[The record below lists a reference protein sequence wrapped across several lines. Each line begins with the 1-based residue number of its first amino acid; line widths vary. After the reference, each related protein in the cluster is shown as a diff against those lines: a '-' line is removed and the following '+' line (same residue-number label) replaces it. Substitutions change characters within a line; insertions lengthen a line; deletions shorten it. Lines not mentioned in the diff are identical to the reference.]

1 MQGLSKAVFT
11 MGRYKGAL
19 CTSVQEDEFVFKVVS
34 TGELNRYKDG
44 TFSLT
49 VFHNGEQ
56 KDLNFNGWTFPSV
69 VNGRYHEPG
78 SFESVFVS
86 AECRDA
92 DGHCL
97 KEGISIDGTCDYFT
111 QGGALYM
118 NLVAQVSLF
127 KDKSEYESIG
137 FAALR
142 QNYRACGFDDS
153 VLESTIE
160 KLRILRGVIKRGEE
174 NDGIPSDFKA
184 VVRNDYD
191 TIIRFMKENVELE
204 RIFNVLFE

>member
-11 MGRYKGAL
+11 MGRFKGAL
-19 CTSVQEDEFVFKVVS
+19 CTSVQEDEFVFKVAS

-44 TFSLT
+44 DFSLT

-56 KDLNFNGWTFPSV
+56 KDLSFNGWMFSSV

-78 SFESVFVS
+78 SFESVSVS
-86 AECRDA
+86 VECKDA
-92 DGHCL
+92 VGHCL
-97 KEGISIDGTCDYFT
+97 KEGISIDGTSNYLI

-118 NLVAQVSLF
+118 NLVAQISLF
-127 KDKSEYESIG
+127 KDKSEYESVG
-137 FAALR
+137 FTELR
-142 QNYRACGFDDS
+142 RSYRACGFDDR

-160 KLRILRGVIKRGEE
+160 KLRILKGVIKRSEE
-174 NDGIPSDFKA
+174 NDSIPSAFIA

-191 TIIRFMKENVELE
+191 TIVRYIKENVELE
-204 RIFNVLFE
+204 RLFDVLFE

>member
-11 MGRYKGAL
+11 MGRFKGAL

-44 TFSLT
+44 DFSLT

-56 KDLNFNGWTFPSV
+56 KDLSFNGWMFSSV

-78 SFESVFVS
+78 SYESVFVNV
-86 AECRDA
+86 ECKDA
-92 DGHCL
+92 GGHCL
-97 KEGISIDGTCDYFT
+97 KEGISIDGTSNYLI

-118 NLVAQVSLF
+118 NLVAQISLF
-127 KDKSEYESIG
+127 KDKSEYESVG
-137 FAALR
+137 FTELR
-142 QNYRACGFDDS
+142 RSYRACGFDDR

-160 KLRILRGVIKRGEE
+160 KLRILKGVIKRSEE
-174 NDGIPSDFKA
+174 NDSIPSAFIA

-191 TIIRFMKENVELE
+191 TIVRYIKENVELE
-204 RIFNVLFE
+204 RLFDVFFE